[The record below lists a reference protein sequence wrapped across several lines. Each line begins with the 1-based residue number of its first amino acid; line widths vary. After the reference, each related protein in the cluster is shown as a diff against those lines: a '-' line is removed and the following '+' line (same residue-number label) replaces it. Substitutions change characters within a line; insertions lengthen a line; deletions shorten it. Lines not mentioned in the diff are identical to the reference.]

1 MKEEQCYGVIPVIK
15 DKEYKFLI
23 LLHTGLEN
31 NWSFPKGHVEDGE
44 TAIQT
49 ALRELEEETG
59 IKDVEILDLPI
70 LNEEYSIIR
79 NGERKLK
86 KNGYFIGFVKDVNVS
101 IQEGEIQESKWLTY
115 GEAMKEITYR
125 ERREVLKQAK
135 DYLEEYE
142 RRK

>member
-15 DKEYKFLI
+15 DEEYKFLI

-31 NWSFPKGHVEDGE
+31 NWSFPKGHVEDSE
-44 TAIQT
+44 TPIQT

-70 LNEEYSIIR
+70 LNEEYSITR

-86 KNGYFIGFVKDVNVS
+86 KNGYFIGFVKDVNIA

-115 GEAMKEITYR
+115 DEAMKEITYR
-125 ERREVLKQAK
+125 ERREVLQHAK
-135 DYLEEYE
+135 EYLEQYE